1 MISLQEIV
9 DFAKVNKIDYG
20 TDIIIVTEAYK
31 ALLKAKGLEEP
42 DNSGID
48 KKDVRIV
55 YDKVENKYYYDDWD
69 DVNQKAV
76 TDPIPENM
84 IEMVKNC
91 IKDFENDK

>member
-1 MISLQEIV
+1 MNQVKNEV
-9 DFAKVNKIDYG
+9 DTLMNKLYDCG
-20 TDIIIVTEAYK
+20 TDISNIIEAYK

-42 DNSGID
+42 DNSSID